1 MAQTGY
7 VSKTALEQVADSIK
21 GYVDKHDA
29 EHVQLTEVS
38 ATIGLTADGTGYT
51 ISLPWF
57 RVEGGLITDYGTKT
71 FAVPQLFA
79 KSADGSVTVINN
91 TNS

>member
-38 ATIGLTADGTGYT
+38 ATIGLAADGTGYA

-57 RVEGGLITDYGTKT
+57 RIEGGLITECGTKT

-79 KSADGSVTVINN
+79 KSADGSVTVLNA
-91 TNS
+91 NS

>member
-7 VSKTALEQVADSIK
+7 VSKTALAQVADSIK
-21 GYVDKHDA
+21 DYVDKHDA

-38 ATIGLTADGTGYT
+38 ATIGLTADGTGYA

-57 RVEGGLITDYGTKT
+57 RIEGGLITDYGTKT

-79 KSADGSVTVINN
+79 KSADGSVTVIN

>member
-7 VSKTALEQVADSIK
+7 ISQTALAQVADSIK
-21 GYVDKHDA
+21 DYVDRHDA

-57 RVEGGLITDYGTKT
+57 RVEGGLITDYGRKT
-71 FAVPQLFA
+71 FAVPKLFA
-79 KSADGSVTVINN
+79 KSADGSVTVINA
-91 TNS
+91 NS

>member
-57 RVEGGLITDYGTKT
+57 RVEGGLITECGTKT

-79 KSADGSVTVINN
+79 KSADGSVTVINA
-91 TNS
+91 NS

>member
-21 GYVDKHDA
+21 DYVDKHDA

-57 RVEGGLITDYGTKT
+57 RIEGGLIAECGTKT
-71 FAVPQLFA
+71 FTVPQLFN
-79 KSADGSVTVINN
+79 KSADGSVTVLNA
-91 TNS
+91 NS

>member
-7 VSKTALEQVADSIK
+7 VSKTALEQVANSIK
-21 GYVDKHDA
+21 GYVDRHDA

-79 KSADGSVTVINN
+79 KSADGSVTVIN

>member
-7 VSKTALEQVADSIK
+7 VSKTALAQVADSIK
-21 GYVDKHDA
+21 DYVDKHDA

-57 RVEGGLITDYGTKT
+57 RVEGGLITDYGIKT

-79 KSADGSVTVINN
+79 KSADGSVTVINA
-91 TNS
+91 NS

>member
-7 VSKTALEQVADSIK
+7 ISQTALAQVADSIK
-21 GYVDKHDA
+21 DYVDRHDA

-51 ISLPWF
+51 VSLPWF

-71 FAVPQLFA
+71 FAGPQLFA
-79 KSADGSVTVINN
+79 KSADGSVTVINA
-91 TNS
+91 NS

>member
-21 GYVDKHDA
+21 NYVDKHDA

-38 ATIGLTADGTGYT
+38 ATIGLTADGTGYA
-51 ISLPWF
+51 ISLPGF
-57 RVEGGLITDYGTKT
+57 RIKGGLITECGT
-71 FAVPQLFA
+71 
-79 KSADGSVTVINN
+79 
-91 TNS
+91 

>member
-7 VSKTALEQVADSIK
+7 VSKTALEQVANSIK
-21 GYVDKHDA
+21 GYVDRHDA

-57 RVEGGLITDYGTKT
+57 RVEGGLITECGTKT
-71 FAVPQLFA
+71 FAVPKLFA
-79 KSADGSVTVINN
+79 KSADGSVTVINA
-91 TNS
+91 NS

>member
-7 VSKTALEQVADSIK
+7 ISQTALAQVADSIK
-21 GYVDKHDA
+21 DYVDKHDA

-38 ATIGLTADGTGYT
+38 ATIGLTADGTGYA

-57 RVEGGLITDYGTKT
+57 RVEGGLIAECGTKT
-71 FAVPQLFA
+71 FTVPQLFN
-79 KSADGSVTVINN
+79 KSADGSVTLMNN

>member
-21 GYVDKHDA
+21 GYVDRHDA

-38 ATIGLTADGTGYT
+38 ATIGLTADGTGYA

-57 RVEGGLITDYGTKT
+57 RIEGGLIAECGTKT
-71 FAVPQLFA
+71 FTVPQLFA
-79 KSADGSVTVINN
+79 NSADGSVTVINN
-91 TNS
+91 SN

>member
-21 GYVDKHDA
+21 NYVDKHDA

-57 RVEGGLITDYGTKT
+57 RVEGGLITDYGTKIFT
-71 FAVPQLFA
+71 VPQLFN

>member
-21 GYVDKHDA
+21 NYVDKHDA

-38 ATIGLTADGTGYT
+38 ATIGLTADGTGYA

-57 RVEGGLITDYGTKT
+57 RIEGGLIAECGTKT
-71 FAVPQLFA
+71 FTVPQLFN

>member
-1 MAQTGY
+1 MAQIGY
-7 VSKTALEQVADSIK
+7 VTALAQVADSIK
-21 GYVDKHDA
+21 DYVDKHDA

-57 RVEGGLITDYGTKT
+57 RVGGGLITDYGTKT

-79 KSADGSVTVINN
+79 KSADGSVTVINA
-91 TNS
+91 NS

>member
-7 VSKTALEQVADSIK
+7 VSKTALAQVADSIK
-21 GYVDKHDA
+21 DYVDKHDA

-38 ATIGLTADGTGYT
+38 ATIGLTADGTGYA

-57 RVEGGLITDYGTKT
+57 RIEGGLITECGTKT
-71 FAVPQLFA
+71 FTVPQLFT
-79 KSADGSVTVINN
+79 KSTDGSVTVINA
-91 TNS
+91 NS

>member
-7 VSKTALEQVADSIK
+7 VSKTALAQVADSIK
-21 GYVDKHDA
+21 DYVDKHDA

-38 ATIGLTADGTGYT
+38 ATIGLTADGTGYA

-57 RVEGGLITDYGTKT
+57 RIEGGLIAECGTKT
-71 FAVPQLFA
+71 FTVPQLFN
-79 KSADGSVTVINN
+79 KSADGSVTLMNN

>member
-7 VSKTALEQVADSIK
+7 VSKTALAQVADSIK
-21 GYVDKHDA
+21 DYVDKHDA

-38 ATIGLTADGTGYT
+38 ATIGLTADGTGYA

-57 RVEGGLITDYGTKT
+57 RIEGGLITECGKKT
-71 FAVPQLFA
+71 FTVPQLFN
-79 KSADGSVTVINN
+79 KSVDGSVTVINA
-91 TNS
+91 NS

>member
-57 RVEGGLITDYGTKT
+57 RAEGGLITECGTKT
-71 FAVPQLFA
+71 FTVPQLFN

>member
-7 VSKTALEQVADSIK
+7 ISQTALAQVANSIK
-21 GYVDKHDA
+21 GYVDRHDA

-38 ATIGLTADGTGYT
+38 ATIGLTADGTGYA

-57 RVEGGLITDYGTKT
+57 RIEGGLIAECGTKT
-71 FAVPQLFA
+71 FTVPQLFN
-79 KSADGSVTVINN
+79 KSADGSVTVLNA
-91 TNS
+91 NS

>member
-21 GYVDKHDA
+21 DYVDKHDA
-29 EHVQLTEVS
+29 EHVQMTEVS
-38 ATIGLTADGTGYT
+38 ATIGLTADGTGYA

-57 RVEGGLITDYGTKT
+57 RIEGGLIAECGTKT
-71 FAVPQLFA
+71 FTVPQLFN
-79 KSADGSVTVINN
+79 KSADGSVTLINN

>member
-38 ATIGLTADGTGYT
+38 ATIGLTADGTGYA

-57 RVEGGLITDYGTKT
+57 RIEGGLITECGTKT
-71 FAVPQLFA
+71 FTVPQLSN
-79 KSADGSVTVINN
+79 KSADGSVTVLNA
-91 TNS
+91 NS

>member
-7 VSKTALEQVADSIK
+7 ISQTALAQVADNIK
-21 GYVDKHDA
+21 DYVDKHDA

-57 RVEGGLITDYGTKT
+57 RVEGGLITECGKKT
-71 FAVPQLFA
+71 FTVPQLFN
-79 KSADGSVTVINN
+79 KSADGSVTVLNA
-91 TNS
+91 NS

>member
-21 GYVDKHDA
+21 NYVDKHDA

-57 RVEGGLITDYGTKT
+57 RVEGGLITECGTKT

-79 KSADGSVTVINN
+79 KSADGSVTVINA
-91 TNS
+91 NS

>member
-7 VSKTALEQVADSIK
+7 VSKTALAQVADSIK
-21 GYVDKHDA
+21 DYVDKHDA

-38 ATIGLTADGTGYT
+38 ATIGLTADGTGYA

-57 RVEGGLITDYGTKT
+57 RIEGGLIAECGTKT
-71 FAVPQLFA
+71 FTVPQLFN
-79 KSADGSVTVINN
+79 KSADGSVTLINN

>member
-21 GYVDKHDA
+21 DYVDKHDA
-29 EHVQLTEVS
+29 EHVQMTEVS
-38 ATIGLTADGTGYT
+38 ATIGLTADGTGYA

-57 RVEGGLITDYGTKT
+57 RIEGGLIAECGTKT
-71 FAVPQLFA
+71 FTVPQLFN

-91 TNS
+91 TN

>member
-7 VSKTALEQVADSIK
+7 VSKTALAQVADSIK
-21 GYVDKHDA
+21 DYVDKHDA

-57 RVEGGLITDYGTKT
+57 RIEGGLITECGTKT
-71 FAVPQLFA
+71 FTVPQLFN
-79 KSADGSVTVINN
+79 KSADGSVTVLNA
-91 TNS
+91 NS

>member
-21 GYVDKHDA
+21 DYVDKHDA
-29 EHVQLTEVS
+29 EHVQMTEVS
-38 ATIGLTADGTGYT
+38 ATIGLTADGTGYA

-57 RVEGGLITDYGTKT
+57 RIEGGLIAECGTKT
-71 FAVPQLFA
+71 FTVPQLFN
-79 KSADGSVTVINN
+79 KSADGSVTVLNA
-91 TNS
+91 NS

>member
-38 ATIGLTADGTGYT
+38 ATIGLTADGTGYA

-57 RVEGGLITDYGTKT
+57 RIEGGLIAECGTKT
-71 FAVPQLFA
+71 FTVPQLFN
-79 KSADGSVTVINN
+79 KSADGSVTVLNA
-91 TNS
+91 NS